1 MSDKIYEP
9 SNANMQQG
17 ARNVL
22 KYLAE
27 ITYDSCK
34 LTDSICVVRL

>member
-22 KYLAE
+22 KYLA
-27 ITYDSCK
+27 
-34 LTDSICVVRL
+34 SIRRRWSRKSLS